1 MNLIEIRV
9 TFEIHPKTNTIM
21 KMKTAAST
29 LVLAIISV
37 FVMKAQDK
45 EVVITVDTLAQN
57 VYMLT
62 GQGGNIGIYVG
73 PTTVFMID
81 DQFDRLSNKIKTAIS
96 TLTDKPIAT
105 LFNTHMHGDHSGG
118 NANFNSTMATLV
130 AHDNVRER
138 IKTNQQAKLDKKEI
152 TTEYFDKMLPEV
164 TFSDDIT
171 FYDGDETI
179 MAFHVHN
186 AHTDGDAMVY
196 FMNNNV
202 LHMGDT
208 YFSGRYPFIDLKSGG
223 SVQGYIDAHIKALM
237 LINNGTKIIPGHG
250 RPSTKKELEN
260 YVAMLE
266 DIQAKVQSAIDAGS
280 SLEDVKANAALT
292 RGYDEVHG
300 NGFINP
306 ERLRETFYKSLKK

>member
-1 MNLIEIRV
+1 MRLNTPAL
-9 TFEIHPKTNTIM
+9 TFIL
-21 KMKTAAST
+21 S
-29 LVLAIISV
+29 LSCV
-37 FVMKAQDK
+37 FAMKAQDK
-45 EVVITVDTLAQN
+45 EIVISIDTLSQS

-73 PTTVFMID
+73 TNNVFMID
-81 DQFDRLSNKIKTAIS
+81 DQFDHLSTKIKTAITS
-96 TLTDKPIAT
+96 LTDKPIAT

-118 NANFNSTMATLV
+118 NANFNTAAITLV

-138 IKTNQQAKLDKKEI
+138 IKTRQQVKLDKEEI
-152 TTEYFDKMLPEV
+152 TTAYFDKMLPEV

-208 YFSGRYPFIDLKSGG
+208 YFSGRYPYMDLKSGG
-223 SVQGYIDAHIKALM
+223 SVAGYIAAHKKALM
-237 LINNGTKIIPGHG
+237 VINDETKIIPGHG
-250 RPSTKKELEN
+250 RPSNKKELKT
-260 YVAMLE
+260 YLAMLE
-266 DIQAKVQSAIDAGS
+266 SIQTRVQAAIDANA
-280 SLEDVKANAALT
+280 SLEDVKANSALT
-292 RGYDEVHG
+292 KDYDEVYG

-306 ERLRETFYKSLKK
+306 ERLRETFYNSLRK

>member
-1 MNLIEIRV
+1 MKI
-9 TFEIHPKTNTIM
+9 KTSFFTI
-21 KMKTAAST
+21 T
-29 LVLAIISV
+29 LCFIAGFSLT
-37 FVMKAQDK
+37 AQDK
-45 EVVITVDTLAQN
+45 EVVITVDTLSQN

-62 GQGGNIGIYVG
+62 GQGGNIGVFIG
-73 PTTVFMID
+73 ETNVFMID
-81 DQFDRLSNKIKTAIS
+81 DQFDRLSDKIKATIAS
-96 TLTDKPIAT
+96 LTEKPLAT

-118 NANFNSTMATLV
+118 NAKFNTSSVTLV

-138 IKTNQQAKLDKKEI
+138 IKTNQQAKLNKKEI
-152 TTEYFDKMLPEV
+152 TTAYFDNMLPEI

-171 FYDGDETI
+171 FHDGDETI

-223 SVQGYIDAHIKALM
+223 STQGFINAHKKALL
-237 LINNGTKIIPGHG
+237 LINAETKIIPGHG
-250 RPSTKKELEN
+250 RPSNKAELET

-266 DIQAKVQSAIDAGS
+266 DIQSEIQASIDAGA
-280 SLEDVKANAALT
+280 SLNEVKGNTSLT
-292 RGYDEVHG
+292 KSYDEVHG

-306 ERLRETFYKSLKK
+306 ERLRETFYNSLKK

>member
-1 MNLIEIRV
+1 MKIKTSFL
-9 TFEIHPKTNTIM
+9 TFTIG
-21 KMKTAAST
+21 
-29 LVLAIISV
+29 IISV
-37 FVMKAQDK
+37 FSMNAQDK
-45 EVVITVDTLAQN
+45 EVVITIDTLSQN

-73 PTTVFMID
+73 ETNVFMID
-81 DQFDRLSNKIKTAIS
+81 DQFDRLSDKIKTSITS
-96 TLTDKPIAT
+96 LTDKPIVT

-118 NANFNSTMATLV
+118 NANFNTNDVTLI

-138 IKTNQQAKLDKKEI
+138 IKTNQQAKLDKQEI
-152 TTEYFDKMLPEV
+152 TAAYFAKMLPEV
-164 TFSDDIT
+164 TFSDAIT
-171 FYDGDETI
+171 FYDGNETI

-223 SVQGYIDAHIKALM
+223 SVQGYINAHKKAL
-237 LINNGTKIIPGHG
+237 LVINDDTKIIPGHG
-250 RPSTKKELEN
+250 RPSNKEELKT

-266 DIQAKVQSAIDAGS
+266 DIQAKVQAAIDAGA
-280 SLEDVKANAALT
+280 SLEDVKENTALT
-292 RGYDEVHG
+292 DAYDEVHG

-306 ERLRETFYKSLKK
+306 ERLRETFYNSSKN